1 MLGCWCCGLFVRDW
15 FSCWL
20 VWAVLFVVT
29 SLVCVDYGAD
39 SYDLVVAL
47 VLMFVSWL
55 GGCGASLGW
64 LGVVWFGGVL
74 PSCLRC
80 GLFTWFWLWWVFVVR
95 LRLGGL

>member
-1 MLGCWCCGLFVRDW
+1 MLVCWCCGLLEIGFLVGW
-15 FSCWL
+15 FGLCCL
-20 VWAVLFVVT
+20 LLRVW
-29 SLVCVDYGAD
+29 CVDYGAD
-39 SYDLVVAL
+39 SYDLVVVL

-95 LRLGGL
+95 LRLCGL